1 MSVYQALQIML
12 AFAMFIIVLLDY
24 INNHKK

>member
-12 AFAMFIIVLLDY
+12 AFATFIIVLL
-24 INNHKK
+24 N

>member
-1 MSVYQALQIML
+1 MSVHQALQIML
-12 AFAMFIIVLLDY
+12 AFVTFTIVLLDY